1 MRRIAGSTQGM
12 IRAIS
17 TALCLC
23 LFGQVFSLPSLA
35 QRANKRPKIE
45 ILREIDLEEGR
56 QRLIDF
62 RRMWV
67 VGDMSLH
74 YQLQFIPRRGK
85 RTEIEGTLWGT
96 NGLGGPVSLIQ
107 LKGEQE
113 SQLYLQSGPFAS
125 VSKKQSD
132 SGRWEMVDVDDWFE
146 VVDDQI
152 TLTAFDLMM
161 PFIYWKDWSYEGVT
175 KVNSRVAHAFLLKAP
190 ETLRDNP
197 LGLHG
202 VVVFLDESFNALLKA
217 EYVTVDDVVFKSLR
231 LIDIKKV
238 DDVWLPKTF
247 DFLDEESRDKTR
259 LRIREAAV
267 HLDFSDHPFG
277 QGVIP
282 DRVPEIPLSLY
293 KKVR

>member
-1 MRRIAGSTQGM
+1 MHRIAGSTQGM
-12 IRAIS
+12 IRAILIVLGAS
-17 TALCLC
+17 FLC
-23 LFGQVFSLPSLA
+23 QAISITSQA

-67 VGDMSLH
+67 VGDMSLR

-85 RTEIEGTLWGT
+85 RTEIQGTLWGT

-107 LKGEQE
+107 LQGETD
-113 SQLYLQSGPFAS
+113 SHLYLQSGPFAS
-125 VSKKQSD
+125 VSKKQSE

-146 VVDDQI
+146 IVDEQI

-190 ETLRDNP
+190 ETLLDNP

-217 EYVTVDDVVFKSLR
+217 EYVTADDVVFKSLR

-247 DFLDEESRDKTR
+247 DFLDEETRDKTR

-282 DRVPEIPLSLY
+282 EGVPEIPLSRY